1 MAVHSCCQDEA
12 GDDKTD
18 NLIEG
23 IVDHVLH
30 PEVEPLPVE
39 AQAAIDTEGSMAQT
53 TVDVHIPELDKHV
66 EEVADKL
73 EEEYEDVL

>member
-1 MAVHSCCQDEA
+1 MVHSCCQDDATEE
-12 GDDKTD
+12 KTE

-39 AQAAIDTEGSMAQT
+39 AQNAIDNEGSMAQVD
-53 TVDVHIPELDKHV
+53 VDVHIP
-66 EEVADKL
+66 
-73 EEEYEDVL
+73 DVTEPV

>member
-1 MAVHSCCQDEA
+1 MMVHSCCQDDAETE
-12 GDDKTD
+12 KTD

-39 AQAAIDTEGSMAQT
+39 AQNAIDNEGSMAQVE
-53 TVDVHIPELDKHV
+53 VDVHIP
-66 EEVADKL
+66 
-73 EEEYEDVL
+73 DVTEPV